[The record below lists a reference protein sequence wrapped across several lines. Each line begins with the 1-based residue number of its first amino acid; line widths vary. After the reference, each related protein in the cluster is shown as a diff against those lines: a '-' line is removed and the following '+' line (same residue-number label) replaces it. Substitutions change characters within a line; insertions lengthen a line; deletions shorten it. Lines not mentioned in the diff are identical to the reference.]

1 MSLNTAAARSI
12 IAADPAD
19 SAVTVSVSERKPAQL
34 RTTSVPEAVYE
45 ALRESIVSIEEP
57 PGAVFTETAIAAR
70 YGVAR
75 PTAKAA
81 LERLVAEGLL
91 RRRAHHSAQVP
102 ELSRDDIEDLYSNR
116 AILEEEAIR
125 HLALEGVV
133 PVAALAVHRELL
145 EHVRSD
151 NRSALTRA
159 DIDFHRE
166 LVLAQS
172 SPRLAKMHGLLM
184 GEIELCIGQVQSHQ
198 LIRPTDVA
206 EQHQGILDAVA
217 AGDLALAGRLTRE
230 HILNARDRL
239 LRKFDADNAVESPG
253 NDDDQSGDGAAKPP
267 LPSHIIVN
275 QRKAS

>member
-1 MSLNTAAARSI
+1 MLSL
-12 IAADPAD
+12 
-19 SAVTVSVSERKPAQL
+19 AVASERPPVPL
-34 RTTSVPEAVYE
+34 RTTSVPQAVYE

-57 PGAVFTETAIAAR
+57 PGAVFTETAIAFR

-91 RRRAHHSAQVP
+91 TRRAHHSAQVP

-116 AILEEEAIR
+116 AILEEAAIR

-133 PVAALAVHRELL
+133 PVAALVVHRELL

-151 NRSALTRA
+151 DRAALARA

-166 LVLAQS
+166 LVLGQS

-217 AGDLALAGRLTRE
+217 AADLTLAGRLTRE

-239 LRKFDADNAVESPG
+239 LRKFDADHALESPG
-253 NDDDQSGDGAAKPP
+253 EQ
-267 LPSHIIVN
+267 
-275 QRKAS
+275 